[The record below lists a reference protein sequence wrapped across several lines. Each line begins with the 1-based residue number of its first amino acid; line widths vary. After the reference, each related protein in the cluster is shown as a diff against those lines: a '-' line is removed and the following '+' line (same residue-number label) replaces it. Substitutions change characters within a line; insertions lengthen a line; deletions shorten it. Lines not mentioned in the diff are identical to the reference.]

1 MKPSSVPTFFFV
13 QPASSARPRLH
24 LCGSLF
30 VSIVIGFATSTCS
43 HAVAHL
49 TFSLLLALPTGL
61 PTISASTARR
71 VPSSVYRS
79 MQPKSRR
86 VREVTLEFW
95 GFTASA
101 VGANSSLLEITRL
114 ICASFGITRLI
125 CASFGI
131 TRLICASFGIT
142 RLICASFRIT
152 RLICA
157 SFGITR
163 LICASDDITRLI
175 DVCVLQNHWTV
186 YVGKGMARGRPARG
200 KKDA

>member
-1 MKPSSVPTFFFV
+1 MYLYTLTSC
-13 QPASSARPRLH
+13 SAEGHKYPN
-24 LCGSLF
+24 
-30 VSIVIGFATSTCS
+30 VMSIVVMLMGC
-43 HAVAHL
+43 AVNWNN
-49 TFSLLLALPTGL
+49 GL
-61 PTISASTARR
+61 VWT
-71 VPSSVYRS
+71 
-79 MQPKSRR
+79 
-86 VREVTLEFW
+86 E
-95 GFTASA
+95 
-101 VGANSSLLEITRL
+101 
-114 ICASFGITRLI
+114 GITRLI